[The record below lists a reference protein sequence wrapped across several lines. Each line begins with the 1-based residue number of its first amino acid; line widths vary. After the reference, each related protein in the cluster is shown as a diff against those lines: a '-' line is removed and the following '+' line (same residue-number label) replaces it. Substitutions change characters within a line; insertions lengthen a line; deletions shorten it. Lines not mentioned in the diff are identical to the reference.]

1 MGASAKFWLSGV
13 VVCRLRWGL
22 SVRAIPSA
30 PTIYDVARAA
40 GVAPSTV
47 SRAFTRPSRVNPE
60 TAERVRTVAK
70 SIGYLGRTRVRSAD
84 PENLPMIGVLVA
96 DVTDPTVAEFVC
108 GAESAAAEANYTMLL
123 SRCQVLEQGQT
134 ETLDHLLGNVDGVVV
149 ANPRI
154 AGPVIAA
161 IGERFGEW

>member
-1 MGASAKFWLSGV
+1 MSGPSR
-13 VVCRLRWGL
+13 RL
-22 SVRAIPSA
+22 A

-70 SIGYLGRTRVRSAD
+70 SIGYLGRTRVRPAD

-108 GAESAAAEANYTMLL
+108 GAESPAAEANYTMLL

-134 ETLDHLLGNVDGVVV
+134 QTLDHLLGNAVDGVVV

-154 AGPVIAA
+154 ADPRRDRGD
-161 IGERFGEW
+161 R